1 MMMQRLS
8 HLVAVGVIGL
18 VSVGSALAQ
27 TPGKSVKRAKVQ
39 APAFEARSVTPGIA
53 AMATVASTQSF
64 ATATN
69 GKFGV
74 MANQATGATNAFAT
88 NVSLTAKI
96 MPAATAMTTTA
107 AVGQAA
113 YAAYAARATAM
124 SAVTMTKASVAAR
137 AVAAPASLMVNE
149 KSSLDA
155 YLKAR
160 SGQ

>member
-18 VSVGSALAQ
+18 VSVGSAMAQ

-39 APAFEARSVTPGIA
+39 APAFEARSVTPGVG
-53 AMATVASTQSF
+53 AMARVASTQSF
-64 ATATN
+64 ASATT
-69 GKFGV
+69 GKFGAV
-74 MANQATGATNAFAT
+74 ANQATGATNAFAT

-96 MPAATAMTTTA
+96 MPAATATTT
-107 AVGQAA
+107 VGQAA

-124 SAVTMTKASVAAR
+124 SAVTMTKASVGAR